1 MQENSDIRK
10 LSWEEYQQL
19 YQQIGS
25 KSLELQSDIMR
36 ELTDKQLDLFF
47 KSSDYVYK
55 IVTSIGLIAG
65 FGFTASSIIKN
76 MLRFS
81 FGEAFLIS
89 AIAYG
94 LFLIPKIYNEEMTSL
109 EISSK
114 KYRDIFNKRNT
125 DLTIVVNGYI
135 HDETVKLS
143 EVQKVLDWDS
153 KLLAEFGEAD
163 KRGFTN
169 PFITPQK
176 ILITLLIIGA
186 VLVLSSFFNINL
198 VCRF

>member
-25 KSLELQSDIMR
+25 KSLELQSEIMR
-36 ELTDKQLDLFF
+36 ELTDNQLDLFF

-65 FGFTASSIIKN
+65 FGFTASGIIKD

-109 EISSK
+109 EFSSK

-125 DLTIVVNGYI
+125 DLTTVVNGYI
-135 HDETVKLS
+135 RDETVRLS
-143 EVQKVLDWDS
+143 DVQRVLDWDS

-163 KRGFTN
+163 KRSFTN

-176 ILITLLIIGA
+176 ILISLLVLGS
-186 VLVLSSFFNINL
+186 VLVLSSFFNMAL
-198 VCRF
+198 VCKI